1 MANGN
6 SDATRCAVLVG
17 PYLSGK
23 TSLFESL
30 LHTSGAIE
38 RKGLIKDGNTVGDS
52 SDEARKR
59 QASTELSIG
68 HGSFLGDNWVFI
80 DTPGSVDFGQDS
92 RNACMVADLAVVVTD
107 PEITKVAALA
117 PTLKFLDEHQIPHV
131 IFINKIDESNDTVRE
146 LMGAVQD
153 VSDRPVALRHVPIRD
168 GESIT
173 GYVDLVSNRAYEYQ
187 EGKPSTLVQLPDEM
201 SDRADE
207 ARAELLEMLAD
218 FDDDLMEKVLE
229 EVEPDSDDLYKNLT
243 DTLRQDLLVP
253 VVIGAAERDH
263 GIKRLLKLMR
273 HEAPSAEQSAERRG
287 LAGEGEAVA
296 QVFKTFHAQHVGKLS
311 LVRVW
316 RGSIKDGETLNGV
329 RASGMNDLMGA
340 KLEKRSSAG
349 VGDVLTLGRM
359 EEIHTGDVLTPSGTA
374 PETGLPWASVLS
386 PVFAQTIN
394 AVNRNDEVKLSGAL
408 QKLVEEDTSVSI
420 HHNADMGELVIW
432 GQGETQIR
440 TICERMFNR
449 FKLEI
454 VAKAASV
461 PYKES
466 IKKPVEQHA
475 RHKKQSGGHG
485 QFGDVKVKIQPL
497 ARGSGFKFED
507 TIVGGTIPKN
517 YIPAVGEGVKDFL
530 KRGPFGFEVVDI
542 GVTLID
548 GSFHAVDSSDMAFR
562 TAGRMAM
569 AEGMPKCGPVLLEPV
584 LQVEISIPND
594 ATAKIQRLITG
605 RRGQILGF
613 AAKEG
618 WKGWDVVSG
627 YMPQAEAH
635 DLIIEIRSVTQG
647 VGFYVWEFDHLAE
660 LSGRIADQV
669 VEKREAELA
678 T

>member
-1 MANGN
+1 
-6 SDATRCAVLVG
+6 
-17 PYLSGK
+17 
-23 TSLFESL
+23 
-30 LHTSGAIE
+30 
-38 RKGLIKDGNTVGDS
+38 
-52 SDEARKR
+52 
-59 QASTELSIG
+59 
-68 HGSFLGDNWVFI
+68 
-80 DTPGSVDFGQDS
+80 
-92 RNACMVADLAVVVTD
+92 
-107 PEITKVAALA
+107 
-117 PTLKFLDEHQIPHV
+117 
-131 IFINKIDESNDTVRE
+131 
-146 LMGAVQD
+146 
-153 VSDRPVALRHVPIRD
+153 
-168 GESIT
+168 
-173 GYVDLVSNRAYEYQ
+173 
-187 EGKPSTLVQLPDEM
+187 
-201 SDRADE
+201 
-207 ARAELLEMLAD
+207 
-218 FDDDLMEKVLE
+218 
-229 EVEPDSDDLYKNLT
+229 
-243 DTLRQDLLVP
+243 
-253 VVIGAAERDH
+253 
-263 GIKRLLKLMR
+263 
-273 HEAPSAEQSAERRG
+273 
-287 LAGEGEAVA
+287 
-296 QVFKTFHAQHVGKLS
+296 
-311 LVRVW
+311 
-316 RGSIKDGETLNGV
+316 
-329 RASGMNDLMGA
+329 
-340 KLEKRSSAG
+340 
-349 VGDVLTLGRM
+349 
-359 EEIHTGDVLTPSGTA
+359 VLTPSGTA